1 MNLNTAFEFMEKTKY
16 QNMSSS
22 PQEDGVPQP
31 PLQLEVDPTAT
42 QIKLPN
48 PSETDFSSFDLRK
61 AIEQRTSVRQY
72 SQQPL
77 SLEELSLLLWLTQG
91 VKEVTKRPV
100 TLRTVPSAGARH
112 AFETYILANHVS
124 GLAPGVYRFAAIEHT
139 LLEVNLSA
147 DIGEKLEEACH
158 RQKMVTRS
166 AATFFW
172 AAVTERMTWRYIE
185 RGFRKLHLDAGHIC
199 QNLYLA
205 GEAIGCGTCAI
216 HAFDDDEYFLHVFVE
231 VGSEASPD
239 RQPRP
244 VHHLHRAGL

>member
-1 MNLNTAFEFMEKTKY
+1 MNLDTAFEFMEKTKY
-16 QNMSSS
+16 QNMTTS
-22 PQEDGVPQP
+22 PQEDGLPQP
-31 PLQLEVDPTAT
+31 PLQLEIDPNA
-42 QIKLPN
+42 KLMELPK
-48 PSETDFSSFDLRK
+48 PSETDFPSFDLRR

-77 SLEELSLLLWLTQG
+77 SIEELSLLLWLTQG

-112 AFETYILANHVS
+112 AFETYILVNRVS
-124 GLAPGVYRFAAIEHT
+124 GLAPGVYRFAAIQHA

-147 DIGEKLEEACH
+147 GIAEKLEAACH
-158 RQKMVTRS
+158 KQKMVTRS

-172 AAVTERMTWRYIE
+172 AAVTERMTWRYME

-216 HAFDDDEYFLHVFVE
+216 HAYDDDDLNRLFGFDGKMMFVAYLATLGKKKE
-231 VGSEASPD
+231 
-239 RQPRP
+239 
-244 VHHLHRAGL
+244 